1 MLSFDDIT
9 NKFLQWLS
17 EENVTISSKLVV
29 KDLREDNQG
38 RGMVANEDIEEDEE
52 LFSIPR
58 ETIINID
65 NCSLTKANSK
75 ARDGLLNLNQ
85 WEALIIVLLYEL
97 NVNGE
102 KSKWSPYF
110 DTLPIKDTQNY
121 KFNQLMFWSQEQLDD
136 LSPSLIIDRIGK
148 DEAESMYNKLFPK
161 IVEELN
167 IPELRDVS
175 LEEYHKVASLIMSYS
190 FDVERPEFNK
200 HEEDEAED
208 DEEEDDETDGTILN
222 DKYFKSMVPLADILN
237 ADTKLHNAS
246 LVYTPGVLV
255 MKSVK
260 PIKKGEQIYN
270 TYSDHPNSEI
280 LRRYGYVEKNGSE
293 FDFGEVPLETIKYYF
308 IHNAGLTSSLIDDTF
323 GVLNKIAE
331 DDEEEKFAK
340 IVLDSYDCFNDSQI
354 ILELIFIIQILSIVA
369 LLYKS
374 DSLEFLTSESKS
386 ELISRVFKKCYQL
399 IESKKLTKSFLEN
412 YENIIK
418 SRIQEYLVKIDCTS
432 ETGPVGTRAEMAKE
446 VLKSEYKSLRN
457 CLDFEKVF
465 SDEESSYKF
474 IDDGKL
480 IRNITKKRIN
490 QTDLTHNSPKVKRNK
505 LN

>member
-9 NKFLQWLS
+9 NKFLEWLS

-29 KDLREDNQG
+29 KDLRKDNQG

-65 NCSLTKANSK
+65 NCSLTKTNSK
-75 ARDGLLNLNQ
+75 ARDGLLSLNQ

-97 NVNGE
+97 KVNG
-102 KSKWSPYF
+102 KSKWSAYF
-110 DTLPIKDTQNY
+110 NTLPIKDTQNY
-121 KFNQLMFWSQEQLDD
+121 KFNQLMFWSHEQLAD

-148 DEAESMYNKLFPK
+148 DEAEAMYNKLFPK
-161 IVEELN
+161 VVEDLN
-167 IPELRDVS
+167 IPELFKVT

-190 FDVERPEFNK
+190 FDVERPEFNQV
-200 HEEDEAED
+200 EDDEAED
-208 DEEEDDETDGTILN
+208 DEEEDDEGDGTILN
-222 DKYFKSMVPLADILN
+222 GNYYKSMVPLADILN

-280 LRRYGYVEKNGSE
+280 LRRYGYVETNGSE
-293 FDFGEVPLETIKYYF
+293 LDFGEIPLKTIKDYF
-308 IHNAGLTSSLIDDTF
+308 INRLGLTSSLVQDTF
-323 GVLNKIAE
+323 VILDKIAE
-331 DDEEEKFAK
+331 DDEEENFAK
-340 IVLDSYDCFNDSQI
+340 IVLDSYDCFNDSQV

-369 LLYKS
+369 LLYRS
-374 DSLEFLTSESKS
+374 DSLDFLNSESKS
-386 ELISRVFKKCYQL
+386 ELISRVSKKCYQL

-412 YENIIK
+412 YEGIMR
-418 SRIQEYLVKIDCTS
+418 SRIQEYLVKIDCNS
-432 ETGPVGTRAEMAKE
+432 ETGIVKTRAEMAKV
-446 VLKSEYKSLRN
+446 VLKSECKSLKN

-490 QTDLTHNSPKVKRNK
+490 GTDITDNNRKIKKNK
-505 LN
+505 LK

>member
-9 NKFLQWLS
+9 NKFLEWLS
-17 EENVTISSKLVV
+17 EENVTISSKLEV
-29 KDLREDNQG
+29 KDLRKDSQG

-65 NCSLTKANSK
+65 NCSLTKTNSK
-75 ARDGLLNLNQ
+75 ARDVLLGLNQ

-97 NVNGE
+97 KVNGD
-102 KSKWSPYF
+102 KSKWSAYF
-110 DTLPIKDTQNY
+110 NTLPIKDTQNY

-136 LSPSLIIDRIGK
+136 LLPSLIIDRIGK
-148 DEAESMYNKLFPK
+148 DEAEAMYNKLFPK
-161 IVEELN
+161 VVEDLN
-167 IPELRDVS
+167 IQELFDVT

-190 FDVERPEFNK
+190 FDVERPEFNQA
-200 HEEDEAED
+200 EDDGAED
-208 DEEEDDETDGTILN
+208 DEEEDDEAGGIILN
-222 DKYFKSMVPLADILN
+222 DRYFKSMVPLADILN

-280 LRRYGYVEKNGSE
+280 LRRYGYVEPNGSE
-293 FDFGEVPLETIKYYF
+293 FDFGEVPLKTIKDYF
-308 IHNAGLTSSLIDDTF
+308 INSVGLTSSLIEDTF
-323 GVLNKIAE
+323 VILDKIAE
-331 DDEEEKFAK
+331 DDEDENFAK

-374 DSLEFLTSESKS
+374 DSLDFLNSESKS
-386 ELISRVFKKCYQL
+386 ELISRVSKKCYQL

-412 YENIIK
+412 YENIMK
-418 SRIQEYLVKIDCTS
+418 SRIQEYLVKIDYNS
-432 ETGPVGTRAEMAKE
+432 ETGIVETRAEMANV
-446 VLKSEYKSLRN
+446 VLKSEYKSLKH

-480 IRNITKKRIN
+480 TRNITKKRIN
-490 QTDLTHNSPKVKRNK
+490 ETDLTHNNRKIKKNK
-505 LN
+505 LK